1 MRQKYVI
8 SKHNETNQLIIQEFA
23 ELDKDILSIIGEE
36 SYDEAAIAAAAHIGP
51 DAVVSR
57 LRTVNLYPV
66 GTYAYRIAEAVTS
79 FYNNGA
85 DLPLE
90 VVCDD
95 LEFLNKVG
103 SPLEVLD
110 DVEEEGAEIDD
121 LLDEEFES
129 EEEFDDD
136 YEEGDELSSIN
147 TSLKVADDEPADADE
162 EL

>member
-8 SKHNETNQLIIQEFA
+8 SKHDETNQLIIQEFA
-23 ELDKDILSIIGEE
+23 ELDKDILSIIGQE
-36 SYDEAAIAAAAHIGP
+36 SYDETAIASAVHIGP

-57 LRTVNLYPV
+57 LRTVNLFPV

-79 FYNNGA
+79 LYTNGA

-95 LEFLNKVG
+95 LEFLNKEG
-103 SPLEVLD
+103 SALLDID
-110 DVEEEGAEIDD
+110 DVEDDSSEIDD
-121 LLDEEFES
+121 LLDEEFEND
-129 EEEFDDD
+129 EEFEDD
-136 YEEGDELSSIN
+136 YEESDELSGIS